1 MLANFLNKL
10 RRPADG
16 AVTTYKWWMIVVLA
30 LWVFASFFV
39 AQLIVTITAK
49 GLSVLGV
56 SFRAVDPTV
65 LNFVFAACVYAVSLA
80 VVIGI
85 PWLVRRART
94 GREDLG
100 LTRLPEWFDILLAP
114 AGFIIY
120 LLCSGVVMYAVTQW
134 VPGFNATQQQDVG
147 FSNLAKQ
154 YELLLAFVTLVI
166 IAPVAEETLFRG
178 YLYGKLRKSVPIWVA
193 MLVTSALF
201 GALHGQW
208 NVGIDVFML
217 SLVMCTLREITGSI
231 WAGHTGPHD

>member
-1 MLANFLNKL
+1 MDHE
-10 RRPADG
+10 RHD
-16 AVTTYKWWMIVVLA
+16 
-30 LWVFASFFV
+30 
-39 AQLIVTITAK
+39 
-49 GLSVLGV
+49 
-56 SFRAVDPTV
+56 FRAMGTTV
-65 LNFVFAACVYAVSLA
+65 
-80 VVIGI
+80 
-85 PWLVRRART
+85 T
-94 GREDLG
+94 
-100 LTRLPEWFDILLAP
+100 LLAP

-154 YELLLAFVTLVI
+154 YELLLAFVALVI

-208 NVGIDVFML
+208 NVGIDVFVL

-231 WAGHTGPHD
+231 WAGILVHMIKNGLAFFILFIYPLLSHTIGG